1 MFDRDRWQEILN
13 ALRTNKIRTFLTAFG
28 VFWGIFMLVIMLGAG
43 KGLYNGVFYGMGD
56 FALNSLF
63 IWTEQTSVPYKGF
76 PRGRYWNFTNEDS
89 KALLDNIKEI
99 EALAPRINARGGQIE
114 ISRDRKSDFFRIV
127 GDTPEYFRIDPVRIH
142 KGRFINRKD
151 LAERRKVIIIGK
163 KARDVLFDPDED
175 PVGEYLKIQGAYFKV
190 VGVFSSRRAPNRGGD
205 YQNEMIFMPFTTL
218 QRTYNYGN
226 VVGYYSVLAK
236 RGVPVSRV
244 EDKMKR
250 FLAHRH
256 KVSPEDNMAFGS
268 ANVEEQ
274 VRNFNN
280 LFTGIALLSWFVGTL
295 TLIAGVIGISNIMLV
310 IVKERT
316 KEIGIQRAIGATP
329 MKIIS
334 QIILESVFLTT
345 IAGYV
350 GLLLATGIV
359 ETVGFILRKAQVESF
374 FFRNPEVDFK
384 VATLALV
391 ILIFSGALAGLIP
404 ARRAVK
410 IKPIDALRSEI

>member
-1 MFDRDRWQEILN
+1 MFDRDRWQEIIH
-13 ALRTNKIRTFLTAFG
+13 ALRSNKIRTFLTAFG

-63 IWTEQTSVPYKGF
+63 IWTERTSIPYKGF
-76 PRGRYWNFTNEDS
+76 PRGRNWSFTNEDS

-99 EALAPRINARGGQIE
+99 EALAPRIGARRGMVE
-114 ISRDRKSDFFRIV
+114 ISRDKRSDFFRIL

-151 LAERRKVIIIGK
+151 LAEKRTVIIIGK
-163 KARDVLFDPDED
+163 KAWDVLFEPDED
-175 PVGEYLKIQGAYFKV
+175 PIGEYLKIQGAYFEV

-205 YQNEMIFMPFTTL
+205 YQNEIIFMPFTTL
-218 QRTYNYGN
+218 QKTYNFGN

-236 RGVPVSRV
+236 PGVPVSKV
-244 EDKMKR
+244 EEKMKK
-250 FLAHRH
+250 FLARRH
-256 KVSPEDNMAFGS
+256 KVSPDDELAFGS

-345 IAGYV
+345 IAGYI

-359 ETVGFILRKAQVESF
+359 ELVGFFLRKAQVESF
-374 FFRNPEVDFK
+374 FFMNPEVDFK
-384 VATLALV
+384 VATLALL

>member
-1 MFDRDRWQEILN
+1 MFDRDRWQEILHV
-13 ALRTNKIRTFLTAFG
+13 LRKNKMRTFLTAFG

-63 IWTEQTSVPYKGF
+63 IWTERTSIPYKGF
-76 PRGRYWNFTNEDS
+76 PRGRYWSFTNEDS

-99 EALAPRINARGGQIE
+99 QALAPRIGARRGMVE
-114 ISRDRKSDFFRIV
+114 ISRDKRSDFFRIL

-142 KGRFINRKD
+142 KGRLINRKD
-151 LAERRKVIIIGK
+151 LAEKRKVIIIGK
-163 KARDVLFDPDED
+163 KAWDVLFEPDEN
-175 PVGEYLKIQGAYFKV
+175 PIGEYLKIQGAYFEV
-190 VGVFSSRRAPNRGGD
+190 VGVFSSKRAPNRGGD
-205 YQNEMIFMPFTTL
+205 YQNEIIFMPFTTL
-218 QRTYNYGN
+218 QKTYNYGN

-236 RGVPVSRV
+236 PGVAVSKV
-244 EDKMKR
+244 EEKMKK
-250 FLAHRH
+250 FLARRH
-256 KVSPEDNMAFGS
+256 KVSPDDEMAFGS

-274 VRNFNN
+274 VRNLSN
-280 LFTGIALLSWFVGTL
+280 LFTGIGLLSWFVGTL

-345 IAGYV
+345 IAGYL

-359 ETVGFILRKAQVESF
+359 ELVGFFLRKAQSESF
-374 FFRNPEVDFK
+374 FFMNPEVDFK
-384 VATLALV
+384 VATLALL

>member
-1 MFDRDRWQEILN
+1 MFDRDRWQEILHV
-13 ALRTNKIRTFLTAFG
+13 LRKNKVRTFLTAFG
-28 VFWGIFMLVIMLGAG
+28 VFWGIFMLVVMLGAG

-63 IWTEQTSVPYKGF
+63 IWTERTSVPYKGF

-89 KALLDNIKEI
+89 KALMDNIKEI
-99 EALAPRINARGGQIE
+99 EALAPRIDVRGGRVE
-114 ISRDRKSDFFRIV
+114 ISRDKRSDFFRIV
-127 GDTPEYFRIDPVRIH
+127 GDTPEYYKIDPVRIH
-142 KGRFINRKD
+142 KGRFINRRD
-151 LAERRKVIIIGK
+151 LAEKRKVIIIGK
-163 KARDVLFDPDED
+163 KAREVLFEPDED

-190 VGVFSSRRAPNRGGD
+190 VGVFSSKRAPNRGGD
-205 YQNEMIFMPFTTL
+205 YQNEMIFMPFSTL
-218 QRTYNYGN
+218 QKTYNYGN
-226 VVGYYSVLAK
+226 VVGYYSVLAR
-236 RGVPVSRV
+236 RGVPVSTV
-244 EDKMKR
+244 EDKMKK
-250 FLAHRH
+250 FLAQRH

-345 IAGYV
+345 IAGYI

-359 ETVGFILRKAQVESF
+359 ELVGFFLRKAQVESF

-384 VATLALV
+384 VATLALL

>member
-1 MFDRDRWQEILN
+1 MFDRDRWQEIMHV
-13 ALRTNKIRTFLTAFG
+13 LRKNKMRTFLTAFG
-28 VFWGIFMLVIMLGAG
+28 VFWGIFMLVVMLGAG

-63 IWTEQTSVPYKGF
+63 IWTEPTSIPYKGF
-76 PRGRYWNFTNEDS
+76 PRGRHWNFTNEDS
-89 KALLDNIKEI
+89 KALIDNIREI
-99 EALAPRINARGGQIE
+99 EALAPRISVYQGQVE
-114 ISRDRKSDFFRIV
+114 ISRDKRTDFFRIV
-127 GDTPEYFRIDPVRIH
+127 GDTPEYFKIDPVRIH

-151 LAERRKVIIIGK
+151 LAEKRKVIIIGK
-163 KARDVLFDPDED
+163 KASDVLFEPDEN
-175 PVGEYLKIQGAYFKV
+175 PIGEFLKIQGVYFEV
-190 VGVFSSRRAPNRGGD
+190 VGVFSSKRAPNRGGD

-218 QRTYNYGN
+218 QKTFNYGN

-236 RGVPVSRV
+236 RGVPVSKV
-244 EDKMKR
+244 EEKMKR
-250 FLAHRH
+250 FLARRH
-256 KVSPEDNMAFGS
+256 KVSPDDEMAFGS
-268 ANVEEQ
+268 ANVEEN
-274 VRNFNN
+274 VKNLSN
-280 LFTGIALLSWFVGTL
+280 LFIGIALLSWFVGTL
-295 TLIAGVIGISNIMLV
+295 TLVAGVIGISNIMLV

-345 IAGYV
+345 IAGYI

-359 ETVGFILRKAQVESF
+359 EVVGFFLRQAQVESF
-374 FFRNPEVDFK
+374 FFRNPEVDLK
-384 VATLALV
+384 VASLALL
-391 ILIFSGALAGLIP
+391 ILILSGAMAGLIP